1 MASIQEYWHLRWH
14 TQRNAASG
22 KPGISSW
29 PYRFGASFNVYVH
42 WCTHL
47 FTHTD
52 VHVYSVTRYVYRAE
66 DAKTHCQGPV
76 ALRLMG
82 SGELPIVE
90 EEFFWLHLM
99 NA

>member
-1 MASIQEYWHLRWH
+1 M
-14 TQRNAASG
+14 
-22 KPGISSW
+22 
-29 PYRFGASFNVYVH
+29 
-42 WCTHL
+42 
-47 FTHTD
+47 HTD
-52 VHVYSVTRYVYRAE
+52 VHVYNVTRYVYRAE